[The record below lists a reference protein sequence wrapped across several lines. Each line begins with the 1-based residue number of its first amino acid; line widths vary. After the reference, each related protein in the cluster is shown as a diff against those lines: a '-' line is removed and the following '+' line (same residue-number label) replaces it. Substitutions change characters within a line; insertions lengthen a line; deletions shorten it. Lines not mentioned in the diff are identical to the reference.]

1 MRAMAVFLP
10 SLEDDFLLMDNRQ
23 LSNKEK
29 YPMINYWLEL
39 LTAFFKCKDL
49 VSEKKI
55 YIYFFQRLALQSDQ
69 NGYSWL
75 VT

>member
-49 VSEKKI
+49 VSEKKNI
-55 YIYFFQRLALQSDQ
+55 YISSNVLPLRVIKMVILD
-69 NGYSWL
+69 
-75 VT
+75 